1 MYCPKCKVEYVEG
14 ILVCG
19 DCGIGLTPELPAEPS
34 FNPAEYEEILTALNA
49 SDVALIKSVLD
60 SESID
65 HYIEGEFSQYG
76 IQRLM
81 VLKEQVE
88 EAKEILKDL
97 ELENAKVSIPN
108 DRPED

>member
-1 MYCPKCKVEYVEG
+1 MYCPECKAEYVEG
-14 ILVCG
+14 ILVCT
-19 DCGIGLTPELPAEPS
+19 DCGIALTPELPTEPS
-34 FNPAEYEEILTALNA
+34 FDSPEYEEILTALNA
-49 SDVALIKSVLD
+49 SDVALIKSLLD
-60 SESID
+60 SESIE

-97 ELENAKVSIPN
+97 ELEDAKVGTSK
-108 DRPED
+108 DWPED